1 MTTSQFET
9 LLYNYGNDIYGFC
22 CHLTGSRQSAD
33 DLYQDSVLK
42 AFEILG
48 RIDGRTDNG
57 FKSARNYIIGIAVK
71 LYKNQRRK
79 KSSGECFMEDGFAN
93 SLRDPSDIVEDTE
106 LRTQYA
112 EVRRAVSELPEKLRI
127 VVYMYYYAE
136 MSISDI
142 SSQLGIPEG
151 TVKSRMNNARK
162 KLKNILDKPEVNRH
176 EKKQQIRQTDKKR
189 SEYKS
194 AGRFEY

>member
-1 MTTSQFET
+1 MTTAQFET
-9 LLYNYGNDIYGFC
+9 LLCNYGSDIYGFC

-57 FKSARNYIIGIAVK
+57 FRSAKNYIIGIAVK

-79 KSSGECFMEDGFAN
+79 KSSGECFMEDRFAN
-93 SLRDPSDIVEDTE
+93 TLRDPSDIAEDTE
-106 LRTQYA
+106 RKTQYA
-112 EVRRAVSELPEKLRI
+112 EVRKAVSELPEKLRI
-127 VVYMYYYAE
+127 VVYMYYYAD

-142 SSQLGIPEG
+142 SAQLGIPEG

-162 KLKNILDKPEVNRH
+162 KLKNTLDEPEVSRH
-176 EKKQQIRQTDKKR
+176 EKKQQIRQTDTR
-189 SEYKS
+189 FSEHKS